1 MNKKFGFD
9 LQRFASGGG
18 GNPLNTWENQGTQG
32 LTNRQITFYNR
43 ALIERLLPNLIWLKH
58 GQKRPIPKKH
68 GMTANFRK
76 FNRLEP
82 ALEPIMEGITPKG
95 NKLDITAIHAA
106 VQQYGGYLTLT
117 DLIDLAGIDPHVTE
131 ATQLLGEQASET
143 LDIVVRDIV
152 AQGTNVYY
160 VGGGTERGDVASGNT
175 IDAQTIRR
183 IRQVMARNNVKPYEG
198 KDYLAFIHPDV
209 AYDIMGDDT
218 WETANNYAKN
228 NNIFD
233 GEIGRLYG
241 VRFLES
247 TLCPIFEGE
256 GDGGEDVYGT
266 IVIGKNAYGVPDI
279 GGSSKP
285 ETIIK
290 ALGSAGTSDPLDQ
303 RSSVGWKAML
313 TAIRL
318 DELCI
323 LRVESATSVGA
334 LD

>member
-1 MNKKFGFD
+1 MVIGSKYFD
-9 LQRFASGGG
+9 LQLFAS
-18 GNPLNTWENQGTQG
+18 NPLNTWEDQGTQG

-43 ALIERLLPNLIWLKH
+43 SLLERLLPSLIFLKH
-58 GQKRPIPKKH
+58 GQKKPIPKKH

-82 ALEPIMEGITPKG
+82 ALEPIVEGITPKG
-95 NKLDITAIHAA
+95 NKLDITAIHAV
-106 VQQYGGYLTLT
+106 VQQYGDYLTLT

-131 ATQLLGEQASET
+131 ATQLLGEQAAET

-152 AQGTNVYY
+152 AKGTNVYY
-160 VGGGTERGDVASGNT
+160 VGGGTERSDVGDGDNIT
-175 IDAQTIRR
+175 AQTMRR
-183 IRQVMARNNVKPYEG
+183 VRQIMARNNVKPYDG

-209 AYDIMGDDT
+209 SYDIMGDET
-218 WETANNYAKN
+218 WESANNYAN
-228 NNIFD
+228 TGRIFD

-241 VRFLES
+241 VRYIES
-247 TLCPIFEGE
+247 TLCPIFAGEGE
-256 GDGGEDVYGT
+256 GGEDVYGT

-279 GGSSKP
+279 DGSSKP
-285 ETIIK
+285 ETIVK
-290 ALGSAGTSDPLDQ
+290 PLGSGGTEDPLNQ

-313 TAIRL
+313 TSIRL

-323 LRVESATSVGA
+323 LRVESAASVGA